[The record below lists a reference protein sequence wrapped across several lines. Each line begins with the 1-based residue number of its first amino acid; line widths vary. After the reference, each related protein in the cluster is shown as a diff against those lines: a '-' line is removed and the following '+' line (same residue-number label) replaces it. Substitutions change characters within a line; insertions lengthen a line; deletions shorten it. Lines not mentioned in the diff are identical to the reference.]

1 MTIDVDAIGKE
12 RGNLIELPDPTLL
25 TELPDEVADL
35 FVKPMVYPSDRQEQ
49 DIAASTRDELLD
61 RLGATGTIVYMPN
74 CDRLTYAKAKTLV
87 DDAVKEMARVYR
99 RAIAKGLRLFVNN
112 RLVEAFD
119 PTYSMPNA
127 RHTRVLDVPVKHSC
141 LIVSKLVPI
150 KTSEY
155 GTETDTTTVKLYKLP
170 IEEWTSLGRKILK
183 NDLHLFDGL
192 TVSILRNDRE
202 VYAGWLPEIIT
213 RHSVAYWYRVQ
224 IDFPGTLDEAF
235 GVAANIQGVRMKGY
249 VIKEIDGAIGEELRA
264 LNEEIKRFQAAQ
276 RNARAKRS
284 ESEVKATGAD
294 WPPNASQAR
303 LLRRRDL
310 TAVSIRRHEYSR
322 SRRHSIG

>member
-1 MTIDVDAIGKE
+1 MSSAVLKVASAFGGSMSFNNRSGIGRFGMGMKTAALSLSPVLEVYSWQERAGIYNMTIDVDAIGKE

-25 TELPDEVADL
+25 TELPEEVADL
-35 FVKPMVYPSDRQEQ
+35 FVKPMVYPTDRQEQ

-87 DDAVKEMARVYR
+87 DHAREGDGTRISTGYCEGSATIRKQRV
-99 RAIAKGLRLFVNN
+99 
-112 RLVEAFD
+112 VEAFD

-127 RHTRVLDVPVKHSC
+127 RHTRVLDVPVKHRC

-183 NDLHLFDGL
+183 NCICSMDSWF
-192 TVSILRNDRE
+192 
-202 VYAGWLPEIIT
+202 
-213 RHSVAYWYRVQ
+213 
-224 IDFPGTLDEAF
+224 
-235 GVAANIQGVRMKGY
+235 
-249 VIKEIDGAIGEELRA
+249 
-264 LNEEIKRFQAAQ
+264 RF
-276 RNARAKRS
+276 
-284 ESEVKATGAD
+284 
-294 WPPNASQAR
+294 
-303 LLRRRDL
+303 
-310 TAVSIRRHEYSR
+310 
-322 SRRHSIG
+322 

>member
-1 MTIDVDAIGKE
+1 MRVFFRQTGKRGDYEIDAAVYDNGHGMSSAVLKVASAFGGSMSFNNRSGIGRFGMGMKTAALSLSPVLEVYSWQERAGIYNMTIDVDAIGKE

-170 IEEWTSLGRKILK
+170 IEEWT
-183 NDLHLFDGL
+183 
-192 TVSILRNDRE
+192 
-202 VYAGWLPEIIT
+202 
-213 RHSVAYWYRVQ
+213 
-224 IDFPGTLDEAF
+224 
-235 GVAANIQGVRMKGY
+235 
-249 VIKEIDGAIGEELRA
+249 
-264 LNEEIKRFQAAQ
+264 
-276 RNARAKRS
+276 
-284 ESEVKATGAD
+284 
-294 WPPNASQAR
+294 
-303 LLRRRDL
+303 
-310 TAVSIRRHEYSR
+310 
-322 SRRHSIG
+322 